1 MYFSL
6 DLGTKRPGSS
16 SVDLPLPSTR
26 EYGTRR
32 LLMRSRLFCPFRFE
46 PTLSYLI
53 TENFRLSDM
62 KKKPFFPPIN
72 ARLKGLL
79 LFE

>member
-16 SVDLPLPSTR
+16 SVGLPLPSTR

-62 KKKPFFPPIN
+62 KKKAILPSHQRSLEGSAPV
-72 ARLKGLL
+72 
-79 LFE
+79 